1 MAGPLSQFK
10 AQSGPSNITKD
21 GSPVSEVIG
30 IEINESGVMDAIFSS
45 GFRKS
50 IYKIPIGAVQNPNG
64 LNALDGQVYTLSRAS
79 GSVYFY
85 DAGAGPTGR
94 LVSNALEESTTD
106 IAEELTQL
114 IKTQRAYSSNAKIIQ
129 TVDEM
134 LQETTNLKR

>member
-1 MAGPLSQFK
+1 MVKNCAL
-10 AQSGPSNITKD
+10 
-21 GSPVSEVIG
+21 VSARLP
-30 IEINESGVMDAIFSS
+30 GVMDAIFDS

-50 IYKIPIGAVQNPNG
+50 IYKIPIGSVQNPNG
-64 LNALDGQVYTLSRAS
+64 LNALDGQVYTLSRES
-79 GSVYFY
+79 GSIYFY